1 MRGTRWLILAA
12 ISLIVA
18 ALGWTYFQRIEEA
31 RRSTPAPPLKLRE
44 GVDAS
49 AGDWVYRQTQGER
62 TTVEV
67 RARGF
72 EQIKE
77 PNQFLLNGVELKV
90 FHKDGK
96 KFDVIKS
103 AKADFDV
110 ASGVLFS
117 DGAVDIEMGLSEDA
131 EAEGRRL
138 VKIETS
144 GVRLETKTQKAS
156 TDRAAKFA
164 FESGDGVAT
173 GVEYDPATRELH
185 LKSGVL
191 LNWRGKHGQAK
202 PMKIEAGEAFY
213 KERESKVYLSPWT
226 KLDRE
231 TLHVEGAN
239 SVVTIEQSEVRF
251 AESQNAKG
259 THKGEARKVDFEA
272 EQLAINFGGDAKV
285 EKITGERKA
294 RLESVAATSRTTVN
308 ADRLDLDFD
317 TTAKESALK
326 GARATGNGVMAAW
339 PVERP
344 GVEPAETRVLK
355 SETIVLKMRPGG
367 EYLEGVETGQAATL
381 EFLPNR
387 PTQSKRLLKGER
399 IWIDY
404 GAENRIQA
412 FRSINVNTR
421 TEAPAKPPSLTSSK
435 TFLAKFD
442 AAGQLA
448 DVEQTVDFRYEEGD
462 RRARAVKAVLDHKRE
477 VITLDG
483 SARVWDPTGSADADH
498 IVLNQKDGG
507 FVAEGNVASTRL
519 PDKKPAAAQ
528 AAEAPKEQ
536 KSSGLLSDD
545 EPMQA
550 KARKMVSSEKN
561 TRIHYE
567 GDAIAWQ
574 GANRLNAD
582 VIDIDRT
589 KKVLE
594 ARGKVVNQLVD
605 RPKKPAEGAA
615 PAAPKTK
622 APVFT
627 IVKSAEMSYSDE
639 QRIAHYRGGAV
650 LNRPD
655 MVVNAREIRAFLK
668 EKDADTSLDKAIADG
683 AVRIVQT
690 ALGRTRIGTS
700 EHAEYFTGEE
710 RVVLEG
716 GQPRFQD
723 SLKGN
728 TQGRQ
733 LIWFANNDRLIVNG
747 QEGQP
752 AESNLRRKP

>member
-12 ISLIVA
+12 ISLIVV
-18 ALGWTYFQRIEEA
+18 ALGWTYYQRLEEA
-31 RRSTPAPPLKLRE
+31 RSNTPAPPPKLRE
-44 GVDAS
+44 GVDAA

-77 PNQFLLNGVELKV
+77 PNQFLLTGVELKI
-90 FHKDGK
+90 FHKDGH
-96 KFDVIKS
+96 KFDLIRS

-110 ASGVLFS
+110 AAGVLFS
-117 DGAVDIEMGLSEDA
+117 DGEVDIEMGLTSEP
-131 EAEGRRL
+131 EAEGGRL
-138 VKIETS
+138 LKIQTS
-144 GVRLETKTQKAS
+144 GVRLETKSQKAS

-164 FESGDGVAT
+164 FESGDGAAT
-173 GVEYDPATRELH
+173 GVDYDPATRELH
-185 LKSGVL
+185 LKSAVL
-191 LNWRGKHGQAK
+191 LNWRGKRGDAK
-202 PMKIEAGEAFY
+202 PMRIEAGEAVY
-213 KERESKVYLSPWT
+213 RERESKVFLSPWT

-231 TLHVEGAN
+231 SLHVEGA
-239 SVVTIEQSEVRF
+239 SSIVTIAKSEVRF
-251 AESQNAKG
+251 AESQSAHG
-259 THKGEARKVDFEA
+259 THRSDARRVDFAA
-272 EQLAINFGGDAKV
+272 EQLGIDFGEGAKV

-294 RLESVAATSRTTVN
+294 RLESLAATSRTTVN

-317 TTAKESALK
+317 ASGKESILRT
-326 GARATGNGVMAAW
+326 ARATGNGILTAS

-344 GVEPAETRVLK
+344 GVEAAETRVLK
-355 SETIVLKMRPGG
+355 SETVLLKMRPGG
-367 EYLEGVETGQAATL
+367 EFLDAVETGHPGTL

-387 PTQSKRLLKGER
+387 PTQSKRMLRGER
-399 IWIDY
+399 IWIEY
-404 GAENRIQA
+404 GDENRIRD
-412 FRSINVNTR
+412 FRSINVTTR
-421 TEAPAKPPSLTSSK
+421 TEAPAKPVTTTSSK
-435 TFLAKFD
+435 TFIARFD

-448 DVEQTVDFRYEEGD
+448 DVEQTIDFRYEEGD
-462 RRARAVKAVLDHKRE
+462 RRARALKAVLDQKRE

-483 SARVWDPTGSADADH
+483 VARVWDPTGATDADR

-507 FVAEGNVASTRL
+507 FVADGHVSSTRL
-519 PDKKPAAAQ
+519 PDKKPEAKQ
-528 AAEAPKEQ
+528 AE

-550 KARKMVSSEKN
+550 KARRMVSSEKN
-561 TRIHYE
+561 TRIQYE
-567 GDAIAWQ
+567 GDAVAWQ

-594 ARGKVVNQLVD
+594 ARGRVVNQLVD
-605 RPKKPAEGAA
+605 RPKNDPTGAPRPA
-615 PAAPKTK
+615 KST
-622 APVFT
+622 APVYT
-627 IVKSAEMSYSDE
+627 IVKAPEMSYSDE
-639 QRIAHYRGGAV
+639 QRVAHYRGGAV
-650 LNRPD
+650 LTRPD
-655 MVVNAREIRAFLK
+655 LAVNAREIRAFLK
-668 EKDADTSLDKAIADG
+668 DKDADSSLDKAIADG

-690 ALGRTRIGTS
+690 APGRTRIGTS

-723 SLKGN
+723 SVKGN

-752 AESNLRRKP
+752 AESTLRRKP